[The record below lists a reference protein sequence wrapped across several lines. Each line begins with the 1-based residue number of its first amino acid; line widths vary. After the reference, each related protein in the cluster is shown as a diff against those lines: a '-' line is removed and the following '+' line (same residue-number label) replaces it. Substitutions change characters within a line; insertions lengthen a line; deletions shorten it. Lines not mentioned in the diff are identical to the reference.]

1 MLPPEG
7 GVGGGVGQGLDTAWG
22 GRAMFHSRAGELIYA
37 GLTYKG
43 REGKL
48 GKGQTRCCPLHIL
61 SLGQRLT
68 GV

>member
-1 MLPPEG
+1 M
-7 GVGGGVGQGLDTAWG
+7 VGWGRGWTPRGG
-22 GRAMFHSRAGELIYA
+22 GRAMFHSRAVELIYA